1 MDPYLYKRKA
11 DLIIY
16 HIQTNEQIHLSD
28 KSRHDIHSNMYQA
41 VMAENELA
49 ISGKEYWKEE
59 YHDLKKQEFPM
70 KWNELRITLAQHIGK
85 PVTAEIVLDW
95 MLKRDMGERTR

>member
-1 MDPYLYKRKA
+1 MSQPYLYKRKV

-41 VMAENELA
+41 VT
-49 ISGKEYWKEE
+49 EE
-59 YHDLKKQEFPM
+59 IANAM
-70 KWNELRITLAQHIGK
+70 KWNENWYEAYLELK
-85 PVTAEIVLDW
+85 
-95 MLKRDMGERTR
+95 KRDFPKKYNEIRIWVAKQDEPIDPEEMLQRMFELDEGKSIR